1 MTARH
6 HPTEDLLVAY
16 AAGGL
21 DEPRSLLVATHSA
34 LCPRCRSVV
43 SKAEAIGGALLDA
56 ADAAP
61 MNAGALQSVLARLDD
76 DRDAIG
82 DRPIRVSAESEI
94 ASGRIPQP
102 LRGYLEGRA
111 GDSLSWRRVAPG
123 IRRHDLSMKG
133 SARGYEGPYLLRLEP
148 EAVVPRH
155 GHHGEEMTLVLEG
168 GFTDNGAHFKRGDVQ
183 QADGSI
189 EHQPIVD
196 PGKPCVTLVV
206 TDGPLRFT
214 GLLPRL
220 FRPIFGR

>member
-6 HPTEDLLVAY
+6 HPSEDLLLAY
-16 AAGGL
+16 AAGSL
-21 DEPRSLLVATHSA
+21 DEPRSLLVATHLA
-34 LCPRCRSVV
+34 LCPHCRAVV
-43 SKAEAIGGALLDA
+43 SKAEAIGGTLLDT

-61 MNAGALQSVLARLDD
+61 MSAGALQSVLARLDD
-76 DRDAIG
+76 DQDAG
-82 DRPIRVSAESEI
+82 AGRPIRVSAKPEA
-94 ASGRIPQP
+94 ASSRIPEP

-111 GDSLSWRRVAPG
+111 IDSLSWRRVAPG

-133 SARGYEGPYLLRLEP
+133 TAQGGEESYLLRLEP
-148 EAVVPRH
+148 EVVVPRH

-168 GFTDNGAHFKRGDVQ
+168 GFTDNGAHFERGDVE

-196 PGKPCVTLVV
+196 PGEPCVTLVV

-220 FRPIFGR
+220 LRPIFDR